1 MQVGLPSGTLEAL
14 EALLGWLLQMLFSWL
29 EEASSL
35 PSLWQAFQSIFLA
48 LQLHALSYPGR
59 PEPEFTWIKNNLA
72 KRGVNY
78 YRHLEFGL
86 PGTKQQIPALLG
98 LWMILNIQ
106 STTAEIRWCFCSICR
121 KHTGSDAANIKI
133 TVPFQEIWL
142 GIFPGHKCYLKNR
155 QIGKRKR
162 PKYYRN

>member
-1 MQVGLPSGTLEAL
+1 MQVGLPSGTLETL

-29 EEASSL
+29 EEAASSL
-35 PSLWQAFQSIFLA
+35 PSLWQAFQSIFLE

-59 PEPEFTWIKNNLA
+59 PESEFTWIKNNIA

-86 PGTKQQIPALLG
+86 PGAKQQIPTLFG

-106 STTAEIRWCFCSICR
+106 GTTAEIRWCFCSICR

-142 GIFPGHKCYLKNR
+142 GIFPGHQMLFKEQADKE
-155 QIGKRKR
+155 KE
-162 PKYYRN
+162 KYYRN